1 MKGNYI
7 YYSDSDI
14 FYSAQTGIALY
25 IILIGTSAG
34 NDVVATI
41 FIILFFP
48 PFFFSSFATFS
59 QRRSARIKKLVLK
72 KLIRAPNNLGLD
84 PFPDPIGHFGA
95 PGGHFGF
102 RGL

>member
-48 PFFFSSFATFS
+48 PFFSPLS
-59 QRRSARIKKLVLK
+59 QPFLREGVLGSNTY
-72 KLIRAPNNLGLD
+72 LANV
-84 PFPDPIGHFGA
+84 A
-95 PGGHFGF
+95 
-102 RGL
+102 

>member
-34 NDVVATI
+34 NDIVATI

-48 PFFFSSFATFS
+48 PT
-59 QRRSARIKKLVLK
+59 
-72 KLIRAPNNLGLD
+72 
-84 PFPDPIGHFGA
+84 FPDPAGRFGA
-95 PGGHFGF
+95 PWWPFWILQAV
-102 RGL
+102 RRCRR